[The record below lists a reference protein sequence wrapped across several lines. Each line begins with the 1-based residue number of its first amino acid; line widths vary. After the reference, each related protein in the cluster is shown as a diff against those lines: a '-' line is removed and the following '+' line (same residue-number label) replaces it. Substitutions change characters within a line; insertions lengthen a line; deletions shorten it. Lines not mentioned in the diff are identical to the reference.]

1 MLWVHTCTGLKHHE
15 VNTITTLDPCAGIQD
30 EFIFVGRL
38 DNLAMSFCSLAAL
51 IDTCSDADALA
62 GEAAVRGIALFD
74 NEEVGSASAAGE
86 NSYGTGCVH

>member
-1 MLWVHTCTGLKHHE
+1 MS
-15 VNTITTLDPCAGIQD
+15 AGIQD

-51 IDTCSDADALA
+51 IDTCGSAEGLA
-62 GEAAVRGIALFD
+62 GEAAVRGVALFD

-86 NSYGTGCVH
+86 CLIHSGASSLHDTRTLLCFPVRHE